1 MVAADIGE
9 QLVNEATDQSS
20 RGVNPS
26 DELRDDLQEERGQL
40 ETISAKSQ
48 MQQNSLE
55 SCVHDHKSIL
65 SFQINSYYSFMTVF
79 HLG

>member
-26 DELRDDLQEERGQL
+26 DELRDDLQEDRRDNWKQ
-40 ETISAKSQ
+40 SQQKAKCSKTPW
-48 MQQNSLE
+48 SH
-55 SCVHDHKSIL
+55 V
-65 SFQINSYYSFMTVF
+65 FMTTSQF
-79 HLG
+79 SLSK